1 MKQTKTIAEFKMLL
15 YLFKLALEYNGA
27 NKLDLESE
35 LIKNYELQE
44 IYIEFL
50 QLQLNYE
57 YGNIEEDY
65 FIEKSKEYLEL
76 LKGD

>member
-1 MKQTKTIAEFKMLL
+1 MRQTKTTIEFKMLL
-15 YLFKLALEYNGA
+15 YLFKLTLECNGA
-27 NKLDLESE
+27 NKLNLESE

-44 IYIEFL
+44 VYIEFL

-76 LKGD
+76 LK

>member
-1 MKQTKTIAEFKMLL
+1 MRQTKTITEFKMLL
-15 YLFKLALEYNGA
+15 YLFKLTLECNGA
-27 NKLDLESE
+27 NKLNLESE

-76 LKGD
+76 LKED

>member
-1 MKQTKTIAEFKMLL
+1 MRQTKTITEFKMLL
-15 YLFKLALEYNGA
+15 YLFKLTLECNGA
-27 NKLDLESE
+27 NKLNLESE
-35 LIKNYELQE
+35 LIKNYELQV